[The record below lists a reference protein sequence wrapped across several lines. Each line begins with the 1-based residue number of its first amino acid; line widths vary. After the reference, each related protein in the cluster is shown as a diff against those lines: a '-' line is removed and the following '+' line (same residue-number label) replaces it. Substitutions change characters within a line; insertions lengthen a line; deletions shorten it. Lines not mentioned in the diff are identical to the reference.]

1 MAYLSSAASTLEY
14 GLVQV
19 GGNINVIDGVISISQ
34 DLSPDASV
42 TFFSVEATTSLTLAG
57 ESVITSI
64 NPVAGPGIAVTG
76 VDTIGPDVEFT
87 INNTGV
93 LSLTAGPGISISAN
107 TGNITISS
115 YGADLINVY
124 GTTTSYTAS
133 ITDEYIGVYSAGAVT
148 ITLPDGVEGRVYTVK
163 DEYGQG
169 SGKITIQPQAGEL
182 IDGKAAYVIGVPY
195 QSINTVFR
203 AGKWWII

>member
-19 GGNINVIDGVISISQ
+19 GGNINVIDGVISIGQ

-64 NPVAGPGIAVTG
+64 NPVAGPGISVTS
-76 VDTIGPDVEFT
+76 VDTIGPDASFIV
-87 INNTGV
+87 NNTGV
-93 LSLTAGPGISISAN
+93 LSLTAGPGISLSAG

-115 YGADLINVY
+115 YGADLINVF
-124 GTTTSYTAS
+124 GTTTNYNAKV
-133 ITDEYIGVYSAGAVT
+133 TDEYIGVSSSSSVT
-148 ITLPDGVEGRVYTVK
+148 ITLPLGVDGQVYTIK
-163 DEYGQG
+163 DEYGRDG
-169 SGKITIQPQAGEL
+169 GKITVQPQSGQT
-182 IDGKAAYVIGVPY
+182 IDGKSTYVITNDY
-195 QSINTVFR
+195 QSINVVFR